1 MNKKLNRGYVIML
14 NLYVN
19 SNGKKLRCGYTTG
32 SCAAGAAKAATQIL
46 FYDTEIDEIRIDTPK
61 GIELLLPISKVAKG
75 ENFAECCIIKDAG
88 DDPDATNGIEI
99 WARAEKAESVY
110 TLKGGKGVGIVRGEG
125 LYVPKGEWAINPVPR
140 KMIEK
145 EVKEVLPKNSGIT
158 ITIFV
163 PKGEEIAKKT
173 FNPRLGI
180 EGGIS
185 ILGTT
190 GIVTPMSEEALT
202 QSIHIEICQKVA
214 AGHKNLTLV
223 FGNMGEDVAAQV
235 GLKVDNI
242 VMISNFI
249 GFALNSCMEKEVE
262 SVILVGHI
270 GKVSKIAAGCFQTHS
285 RVCDVRLEVI
295 ALELALAG
303 APTQLI
309 TQVYKEK
316 TTEGA
321 IKLVGENYKDI
332 YENIANKV
340 KRRLFQYTYETI
352 PAEVIMFSMD
362 KGILCDTRKNSYNG

>member
-1 MNKKLNRGYVIML
+1 ML

-46 FYDTEIDEIRIDTPK
+46 FYDISINEIRIDTPR
-61 GIELLLPISKVAKG
+61 GIELLLPITKVERG
-75 ENFAECCIIKDAG
+75 ENYVQCCIVKDAG

-99 WARAEKAESVY
+99 WARADKAKSGY

-145 EVKEVLPKNSGIT
+145 EVKEVLPKGDGVE

-190 GIVTPMSEEALT
+190 GIVTPMSEESLKE
-202 QSIHIEICQKVA
+202 SIHLEICQKVA
-214 AGHKNLTLV
+214 AGHKDITLV
-223 FGNMGEDVAAQV
+223 FGNMGEDMAKKV
-235 GLKVDNI
+235 GLKSENI

-249 GFALNSCMEKEVE
+249 GFALNSCMEKKIEN
-262 SVILVGHI
+262 VILVGHI

-295 ALELALAG
+295 ALELALVG
-303 APTQLI
+303 APTELVKKI
-309 TQVYKEK
+309 YEEK

-321 IKLVGENYKDI
+321 IKLLGENYTDI
-332 YENIANKV
+332 YKNIAIKV
-340 KRRLFQYTYETI
+340 KQRLFQYTYDTI

-362 KGILCDTRKNSYNG
+362 KGILWDTRNQ

>member
-1 MNKKLNRGYVIML
+1 ML

-46 FYDTEIDEIRIDTPK
+46 FYDISVNEIRIDTPR
-61 GIELLLPISKVAKG
+61 GIELLLPVVKVTRG
-75 ENFAECCIIKDAG
+75 ENYAECCIIKDAG

-99 WARAEKAESVY
+99 WARAEKVESGY

-145 EVKEVLPKNSGIT
+145 EVKEVLPKDAGVE

-190 GIVTPMSEEALT
+190 GIVTPMSEDSLKE
-202 QSIHIEICQKVA
+202 SIHIEICQKIA
-214 AGHKNLTLV
+214 EGHKNLTLV
-223 FGNMGEDVAAQV
+223 FGNMGEDMAVKV
-235 GLKVDNI
+235 GLKTDNV

-249 GFALNSCMEKEVE
+249 GFALNSCMEKKVA

-285 RVCDVRLEVI
+285 RVCDVRLEVM
-295 ALELALAG
+295 ALELALVG
-303 APTQLI
+303 APRELVNR
-309 TQVYKEK
+309 VYKEK

-321 IKLVGENYKDI
+321 IKLLGENYTDI
-332 YENIANKV
+332 YKNIAIKV
-340 KRRLFQYTYETI
+340 KQRLFQYTYDTI
-352 PAEVIMFSMD
+352 PAQVIMFSMD
-362 KGILCDTRKNSYNG
+362 KGILCDTRNQ

>member
-1 MNKKLNRGYVIML
+1 ML

-19 SNGKKLRCGYTTG
+19 SNGKRLRCGYTTG

-61 GIELLLPISKVAKG
+61 GIELLLPIDKVVKG
-75 ENFAECCIIKDAG
+75 ENFTECCIIKDAG

-99 WARAEKAESVY
+99 WARAEKAESGY

-125 LYVPKGEWAINPVPR
+125 LYVPEGEWAINPVPR

-145 EVKEVLPKNSGIT
+145 EVKEVLPKDSGIT

-163 PKGEEIAKKT
+163 PEGEEIAKKT
-173 FNPRLGI
+173 FNPRLNI

-190 GIVTPMSEEALT
+190 GIVTPMSEDALKE
-202 QSIHIEICQKVA
+202 SIHIEICQKVA
-214 AGHKNLTLV
+214 AGYKNLTLV
-223 FGNMGEDVAAQV
+223 FGNMGEDMATQV
-235 GLKVDNI
+235 GLKNDNI

-295 ALELALAG
+295 ALELALVG

-321 IKLVGENYKDI
+321 IKLVGENYKNI

-340 KRRLFQYTYETI
+340 KQRLFQYTYETI

-362 KGILCDTRKNSYNG
+362 KGILYDTRKNG

>member
-1 MNKKLNRGYVIML
+1 ML

-19 SNGKKLRCGYTTG
+19 SNGKRLRCGYTTG

-61 GIELLLPISKVAKG
+61 GIELLLPIDKVVKG
-75 ENFAECCIIKDAG
+75 ENFTECCIIKDAG

-99 WARAEKAESVY
+99 WARAEKAESGY
-110 TLKGGKGVGIVRGEG
+110 ILKGGKGVGIVRGEG

-145 EVKEVLPKNSGIT
+145 EVKEVLPKGSGII

-163 PKGEEIAKKT
+163 PEGEEIAKKT
-173 FNPRLGI
+173 FNPRLNI

-190 GIVTPMSEEALT
+190 GIVTPMSEDALKE
-202 QSIHIEICQKVA
+202 SIHIEICQKVA
-214 AGHKNLTLV
+214 AGYKNLTLV
-223 FGNMGEDVAAQV
+223 FGNMGEDMAVRV
-235 GLKVDNI
+235 GLKTDNI

-262 SVILVGHI
+262 SVMLVGHI

-295 ALELALAG
+295 ALELALVG

-309 TQVYKEK
+309 TQVYNEK

-321 IKLVGENYKDI
+321 IKLVGENYKNI

-340 KRRLFQYTYETI
+340 KQRLFQYTYETI

-362 KGILCDTRKNSYNG
+362 KGILWDTRKNS

>member
-1 MNKKLNRGYVIML
+1 MDVGIFVQGGGNML

-46 FYDTEIDEIRIDTPK
+46 FYNTEIDKIRIDTPK
-61 GIELLLPISKVAKG
+61 GIELLLPIAKIVRG
-75 ENFAECCIIKDAG
+75 KNFVECCVIKDGG

-99 WARAEKAESVY
+99 WARADKRKSGYA
-110 TLKGGKGVGIVRGEG
+110 LKGGIGVGIVRGEG

-145 EVKEVLPKNSGIT
+145 EVIEVLPKEVGVE

-173 FNPRLGI
+173 FNPRLNI

-190 GIVTPMSEEALT
+190 GIVTPMSEEALKE
-202 QSIHIEICQKVA
+202 SIHIEICQKVA

-223 FGNMGEDVAAQV
+223 FGNMGEDMAVKV
-235 GLKVDNI
+235 GLKADNI

-249 GFALNSCMEKEVE
+249 GFALNSCMEKSIEKI
-262 SVILVGHI
+262 ILVGHI
-270 GKVSKIAAGCFQTHS
+270 GKVCKIAAGCFQTHS
-285 RVCDVRLEVI
+285 RVCDVRLEII
-295 ALELALAG
+295 ALELALKG
-303 APTQLI
+303 APTELI
-309 TQVYKEK
+309 NKVYKEK

-321 IKLVGENYKDI
+321 IKLLGEDYKNI
-332 YENIANKV
+332 YENIGQKV
-340 KRRLFQYTYETI
+340 KERLFQYTYETI

-362 KGILCDTRKNSYNG
+362 KGILCDTRKYS